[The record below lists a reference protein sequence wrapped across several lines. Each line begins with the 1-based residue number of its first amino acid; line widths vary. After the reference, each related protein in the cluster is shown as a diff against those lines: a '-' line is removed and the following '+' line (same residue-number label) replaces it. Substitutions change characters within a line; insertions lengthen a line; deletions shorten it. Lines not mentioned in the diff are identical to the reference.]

1 MESHNRGVNRRFG
14 RLTRREFLERAGL
27 LGLGLATL
35 PVFGSHVE
43 AMAAPA
49 RPTRGG
55 TLRYGMN
62 TPVVSL
68 DPHRFTGA
76 AADNLNGMTYSRLV
90 QMKPDWTGVEPDL
103 AQQWEVS
110 SDGRAYTFQLR
121 PNIRFHD

>member
-1 MESHNRGVNRRFG
+1 MRSHNRGVNTRFG
-14 RLTRREFLERAGL
+14 RLARGGVLGGAGL
-27 LGLGLATL
+27 PWVGLARL

-103 AQQWEVS
+103 AQQWE
-110 SDGRAYTFQLR
+110 
-121 PNIRFHD
+121 